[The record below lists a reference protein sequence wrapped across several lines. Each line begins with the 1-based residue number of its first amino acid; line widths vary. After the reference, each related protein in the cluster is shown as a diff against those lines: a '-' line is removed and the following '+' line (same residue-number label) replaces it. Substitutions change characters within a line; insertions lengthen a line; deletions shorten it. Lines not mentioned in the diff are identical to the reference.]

1 MSTQPWEGHWC
12 ISHPSIRLMLGER
25 LPVILEAF
33 SQVKSTIQQYMQQP
47 NSVDLKAFLEHH
59 QAALV
64 VALQVDALAQTSLQ
78 IDGDQV
84 QLYSV
89 INGEPVMRQA
99 SLIDVEDDF
108 TQVTLRVRD
117 AEDHEESV
125 FQWEE
130 GKLSTE
136 DNGLTIHFG
145 REVTTFFSD
154 PELDVIE
161 RLLEMVQ
168 QSI

>member
-1 MSTQPWEGHWC
+1 MSAEPWEGHWC
-12 ISHPSIRLMLGER
+12 ISHSSIRLMLGER

-33 SQVKSTIQQYMQQP
+33 SQVKGSIQRYMQEP
-47 NSVDLKAFLEHH
+47 KSVDLQQFLEQH

-78 IDGDQV
+78 IEGERV

-89 INGEPVMRQA
+89 INGEPVIRQA
-99 SLIDVEDDF
+99 NLSSIEDDF
-108 TQVTLRVRD
+108 TQVTLIVRD
-117 AEDHEESV
+117 SQDQEESV

-130 GKLSTE
+130 DQLTTE
-136 DNGLTIHFG
+136 DGGLTIHFA
-145 REVTTFFSD
+145 REATTFFSD

-168 QSI
+168 QST